1 MKHFTIYFFVV
12 LMVIINTSCSKPYK
26 NSEKLIGIQV
36 YRGFD
41 KTLLD
46 SICNAIERVHGCKT
60 VWLTEKQLPSSAF
73 VQIKSPRYRADS
85 LIRILRREKPDSL
98 FLVIGLTHQDIS
110 TTKRDVEGNVL
121 SPAFK
126 YEDWGVFG
134 LGYLGKPGCVVST
147 YRIQNVTKA
156 KLISRMQKICVHELG
171 HNRGLPHC
179 PTPHCVMQDAVE
191 RVQTVDDANLEFCEK
206 CRSKLR

>member
-1 MKHFTIYFFVV
+1 MNLNKV
-12 LMVIINTSCSKPYK
+12 LIGLSMLTLFSCTSNPMQK
-26 NSEKLIGIQV
+26 EKYIGIQV
-36 YRGFD
+36 YNGFD

-46 SICNAIERVHGCKT
+46 SIQSAIERKHACPTIVFS
-60 VWLTEKQLPSSAF
+60 EQELPASAF
-73 VQIKSPRYRADS
+73 VNVKSPRYRADS